1 MPQLIETAREVEVR
15 SAVEQMAA
23 CMGGSLARRRQT
35 DCHEEV
41 LFANPWPTRT
51 ALLKYCAINCSSRK
65 ICRDVRRQPLN
76 V

>member
-23 CMGGSLARRRQT
+23 CMGGSSLDVVKQT
-35 DCHEEV
+35 VMEEV